1 MELRCLQEDRCGTGA
16 PKSPF
21 PPSRPLC
28 SRPWRA
34 ESAAS
39 SRSRACFDIFPGTCF
54 IDKAFIIDYISGY
67 IYPGARNSN
76 SKSSSISIRRTIFIV
91 FTFDHDHPRHQQ
103 EQQQYLQTVHQQL
116 LLQLE
121 LFG

>member
-1 MELRCLQEDRCGTGA
+1 M
-16 PKSPF
+16 
-21 PPSRPLC
+21 C

-54 IDKAFIIDYISGY
+54 IDKAYIIDHISGY

-91 FTFDHDHPRHQQ
+91 FTFGHDHPGTNRSNSNSSSGSTIRNAPFQ
-103 EQQQYLQTVHQQL
+103 EDEASGRRGSIL
-116 LLQLE
+116 LYPS
-121 LFG
+121 GRSTSGRR